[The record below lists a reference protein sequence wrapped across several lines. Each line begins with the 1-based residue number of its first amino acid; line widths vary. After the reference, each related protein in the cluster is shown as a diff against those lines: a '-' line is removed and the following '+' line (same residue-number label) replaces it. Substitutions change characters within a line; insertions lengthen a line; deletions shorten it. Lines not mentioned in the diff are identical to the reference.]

1 MVVINLFL
9 YNTQLLNRTVTIERK
24 GTVTLMLRPTI
35 PFASETIQRQ
45 DGMQST
51 SPLNIQLS
59 FPGNTEA
66 KCQQSTS
73 GSLRKCSVP
82 IESFKHGERQRYKD
96 KTNWNKIYT
105 MEISNSDNDGYY
117 MQDHK
122 LVLRLETNS
131 PNGDGAQI
139 FSDAVFRDVHVCRFV
154 NTA

>member
-59 FPGNTEA
+59 FTGNTEA

-82 IESFKHGERQRYKD
+82 IESFKYGERQRYKD

-105 MEISNSDNDGYY
+105 MEISNSDNDGCY

-154 NTA
+154 NTS